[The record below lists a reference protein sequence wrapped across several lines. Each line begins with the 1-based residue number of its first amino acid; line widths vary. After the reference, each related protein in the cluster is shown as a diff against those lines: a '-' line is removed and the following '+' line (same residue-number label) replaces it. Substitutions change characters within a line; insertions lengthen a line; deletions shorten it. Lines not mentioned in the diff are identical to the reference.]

1 MLVTLA
7 NSKPLIML
15 IIRSKNDSYFKDTV
29 SVTRNQSIST
39 LKKKKKKEIWHL
51 EPEGTWLST
60 QMRELHS

>member
-39 LKKKKKKEIWHL
+39 LKKKKKKKFGIWSL
-51 EPEGTWLST
+51 K
-60 QMRELHS
+60 ELG